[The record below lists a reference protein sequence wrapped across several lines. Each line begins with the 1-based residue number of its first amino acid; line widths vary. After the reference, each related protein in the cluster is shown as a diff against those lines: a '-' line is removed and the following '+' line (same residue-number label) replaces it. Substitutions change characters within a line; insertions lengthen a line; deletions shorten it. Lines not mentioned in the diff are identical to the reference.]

1 MERKAT
7 QKLGSLKQKKS
18 RPNDTHPQEWL
29 FKCGTADREAYT
41 KLRKKL
47 KASPGFLSLPS
58 DNAKKA
64 FFKSRVIFFMDNRDD
79 AGVSKATSETIVI
92 AHRSRRT

>member
-1 MERKAT
+1 MSALPPSGQKRKAT

-18 RPNDTHPQEWL
+18 RPNDTDPEEWL
-29 FKCGTADREAYT
+29 FKCGTADRVACA

-47 KASPGFLSLPS
+47 KASPKYMSLPS

-64 FFKSRVIFFMDNRDD
+64 FLESRVTFLMDNRDD
-79 AGVSKATSETIVI
+79 AGISKA
-92 AHRSRRT
+92 A